1 MGALTFSLQRSMVVA
16 QLEEQLLPKR
26 LVSGSKY
33 FKLIFTA
40 EIPHVKHSV
49 LLVTKCAFRYDF

>member
-1 MGALTFSLQRSMVVA
+1 MVVA

-33 FKLIFTA
+33 FKLVITA